1 MGKKGVWNKASQK
14 IKDLN
19 HSGGSSTMGSLNSSA
34 YHFRRSLNW
43 RGKKIQWMNP
53 LITTKRLIVGY
64 DYVSV
69 SPGTDTYRLRI
80 HVSRYK
86 AEWLSHSFPH
96 SRQRRDDLI
105 LDSPGR
111 DFKYSDSSDAMGST
125 SLSKSAPLRPS
136 QRQRRDRSCFT
147 LVLIVHSNITIFVL
161 FKTSILLHLL
171 FTLSQV
177 YIWVLQS
184 ILLFQADLV
193 GSFGMNLQM
202 LN

>member
-1 MGKKGVWNKASQK
+1 MPQRRQKRSCDEPCSAASDSQGVCVVMWCAC
-14 IKDLN
+14 
-19 HSGGSSTMGSLNSSA
+19 
-34 YHFRRSLNW
+34 
-43 RGKKIQWMNP
+43 
-53 LITTKRLIVGY
+53 
-64 DYVSV
+64 
-69 SPGTDTYRLRI
+69 
-80 HVSRYK
+80 K